1 MGKAIYYTRDTEKKK
16 VLLQN
21 DTTSEKYWNTS
32 TESPSEV
39 GPLCARELRVTSKTP
54 DWLPPLKF
62 DP

>member
-1 MGKAIYYTRDTEKKK
+1 MVKAIYYTRDTEKKK

-54 DWLPPLKF
+54 D
-62 DP
+62 